1 MFSLLVPTLA
11 PMSTASSSALL
22 QQVDPPVEIWVS
34 KTDARLGDRVKVHAR
49 AEADGYLLVLHAEPD
64 GRVRVL
70 FPIDPLYDNFVR
82 GGDRFQIRSRGDRE
96 AFRVYSS
103 SGSGTVYAAFSRDPF
118 RFDEFARGNHWDY
131 GVPDLWWVT
140 EDAEADLTN
149 LASQMAGG
157 AFFDYDLL
165 EYNVWDANVASS
177 GSTTHVSYY
186 GGYPYH
192 STWSFGIGFNWGWDY
207 YPYDYYWYRPYYRPW
222 RSYGWY
228 GGWWNPWNYDPF
240 YYDWYYPH
248 RYRYSYG
255 YGYYPR
261 YYGGGYVTTVPYGNT
276 GLRYRPRLAASNSN
290 SRTRRA
296 YVPTSA
302 AGRRLAASSSS
313 SPTSRGVTTAGRRT
327 MPSVATRTDSRNTTA
342 RRTTTTTAQRSRP
355 TTTRQTSQPS
365 TARRVTPTS
374 RTTTRATA
382 RPTRTTSSRGAATAR
397 RSPTTRQV
405 TPPARTTRSTARTSR
420 PTVQRSQPTRS
431 TSVRRP
437 SAPSRSSARS
447 APRTTSEQALDIQ
460 PAQCVTALG
469 APREQ
474 AFDIQPA
481 PHVEQ

>member
-1 MFSLLVPTLA
+1 MLSVAMFSLLVPTLA

-365 TARRVTPTS
+365 TART
-374 RTTTRATA
+374 
-382 RPTRTTSSRGAATAR
+382 
-397 RSPTTRQV
+397 
-405 TPPARTTRSTARTSR
+405 RTTRSTARTSR

-447 APRTTSEQALDIQ
+447 APRTTSRPSVSRPSASR
-460 PAQCVTALG
+460 PS
-469 APREQ
+469 APR
-474 AFDIQPA
+474 ASRPSTSSRPSASRPSA
-481 PHVEQ
+481 PRASRPSTSSRPRTSSSRPRKP